1 MFGNAW
7 KILLWKNDSRRLSR
21 LFKNQNHT
29 KSIMLMQ
36 KILRKILLLILL
48 ATGSMLSACSAE
60 DTRSVTVVGY
70 NYTERPLFFSVNGAG
85 DHLFRGE
92 GGGGF
97 SCCTSITIGKPVE
110 IKWTYSR
117 TKKQYEAGLQV
128 EHRTVAVIA
137 PAPEVPEAEY
147 LEVHFYPD
155 HHVELALVKFPN
167 KYPRIPYPPQDD

>member
-1 MFGNAW
+1 MQNIRKKVLPVALLGSSVMF
-7 KILLWKNDSRRLSR
+7 
-21 LFKNQNHT
+21 
-29 KSIMLMQ
+29 
-36 KILRKILLLILL
+36 
-48 ATGSMLSACSAE
+48 SACNAE

-110 IKWTYSR
+110 VKWSYSS
-117 TKKQYEAGLQV
+117 TAKQYKAGLRK
-128 EHRTVAVIA
+128 ENHAATMIA
-137 PAPEVPEAEY
+137 PPPEVPEAEY

-155 HHVELALVKFPN
+155 HHVELALVRFPN

>member
-1 MFGNAW
+1 MRHILK
-7 KILLWKNDSRRLSR
+7 KILPIALLAA
-21 LFKNQNHT
+21 
-29 KSIMLMQ
+29 SIMF
-36 KILRKILLLILL
+36 
-48 ATGSMLSACSAE
+48 SACNAE
-60 DTRSVTVVGY
+60 ALRAVTVVGY

-97 SCCTSITIGKPVE
+97 SCCTSIAIGKPVE
-110 IKWTYSR
+110 IKWTYSA
-117 TKKQYEAGLQV
+117 TAKQYEAGLRK
-128 EHRTVAVIA
+128 ENHAATVII
-137 PAPEVPEAEY
+137 PPPEVPEAEC